1 MKKLVIKGLVF
12 TLLFCFSQFAE
23 AQVSS
28 YRGTYNMVANYTAH
42 YYNSYP
48 VSYTTGYGTLTLRS
62 NGAAS
67 YTIAF
72 PFDGWAYVAGRQISL
87 EPFSGSGTGVVN
99 SSGVFSFLNN
109 NVSGAC
115 KLWGTL
121 RSGVLAPSAVGA
133 GSFSD
138 GLGRGIFVVIKKQ

>member
-1 MKKLVIKGLVF
+1 
-12 TLLFCFSQFAE
+12 
-23 AQVSS
+23 
-28 YRGTYNMVANYTAH
+28 MVANYTAH
-42 YYNSYP
+42 YYNSFP

-67 YTIAF
+67 YTIDF

-87 EPFSGSGTGVVN
+87 DPFSGSGTGVVN
-99 SSGVFSFLNN
+99 SSGVFSFRNG
-109 NVSGAC
+109 VTGAC
-115 KLWGTL
+115 QLWGTL

-138 GLGRGIFVVIKKQ
+138 RSGRGIFVVIKKQ